1 MEKTL
6 KMIFIPNG
14 TSLISSSA
22 LNKGSVRMI
31 QSFQE
36 HPDRMPPGPLTKL
49 ILEAKKEYEIKTCH
63 GEK

>member
-1 MEKTL
+1 
-6 KMIFIPNG
+6 
-14 TSLISSSA
+14 
-22 LNKGSVRMI
+22 MI

-49 ILEAKKEYEIKTCH
+49 ILEAKKEYGIKTCH